1 MTTSLLGAFGTTS
14 LLGDFGAVF
23 SPCRR
28 FRYRLWRIWDESRP
42 LAVYVMLNPS
52 IANED
57 DPDATITRCMRRAH
71 MRGYGGIIVVNLY
84 AWVSTDPSVLATVAD
99 PIGPENDFHI
109 LEAAKR
115 AANDAVICGWGT
127 KLPRG
132 SQRDI
137 EVTRLLRSAGIA
149 PMCLV
154 VTKDGFPKHPLYVGY
169 DVEPI
174 PFDQEMRMCSVKR
187 SAL

>member
-1 MTTSLLGAFGTTS
+1 MTTSLLGAFGTAS
-14 LLGDFGAVF
+14 LLSDFGAVF

-42 LAVYVMLNPS
+42 LALYVLLNPS
-52 IANED
+52 TANEI
-57 DPDATITRCMRRAH
+57 DPDPTVTRCMRRAAL
-71 MRGYGGIIVVNLY
+71 RGYGGIIVVNLY
-84 AWVSTDPSVLATVAD
+84 AWVSTYPSALATVDD
-99 PIGPENDFHI
+99 PVGPENDFHI

-115 AANDAVICGWGT
+115 AANNAVICGWGT

-137 EVTRLLRSAGIA
+137 EVTRLLRSAGIV
-149 PMCLV
+149 PMCLF
-154 VTKDGFPKHPLYVGY
+154 VTKDGFPKHPLCVGY